1 MNSQLLNLEQV
12 SFHYPGNAWKLSDV
26 SLQVRPSQLMGIIGP
41 NGAGKSTLLKIAA
54 AILKPSGGS
63 VQLDGTNIFSLS
75 RRRIADQLAFLPQ
88 NVSSTF
94 QYSVGEIVAMGRYP
108 HLKGAGFLT
117 AGDVKVIDQCLEQ
130 TETAAL
136 RDRMLGQL
144 SGGQRQRVL
153 LASVLAQQPRVLLLD
168 EPTTGL
174 DLYHQSA
181 FFDVLKN
188 LNNQEIAV
196 AVVTH
201 DLNLASLYCDDL
213 FLMHEGRQVKQGRPD
228 EVISQDVLDPI
239 YRHRI
244 RVTRDSGTDRPIVL
258 PATGNSTANRLQE
271 DRS

>member
-1 MNSQLLNLEQV
+1 MSDHLLNLEQV
-12 SFHYPGNAWKLSDV
+12 SFHYPGDAWKLSDI
-26 SLQVRPSQLMGIIGP
+26 SLQVRPGQLMGIIGP

-54 AILKPSGGS
+54 AILQPSGGT
-63 VQLDGTNIFSLS
+63 VHLDGTDIFSLS
-75 RRRIADQLAFLPQ
+75 RRRVADQLAFLPQ

-130 TETAAL
+130 TETASL

-213 FLMHEGRQVKQGRPD
+213 FLIHEGRQIKQGRPA
-228 EVISQDVLDPI
+228 EVIAQVVLDPI
-239 YRHRI
+239 YRYRI
-244 RVTRDSGTDRPIVL
+244 RVIRDSESDRPIVL
-258 PATGNSTANRLQE
+258 PAAGYGSETCPQE
-271 DRS
+271 DKS